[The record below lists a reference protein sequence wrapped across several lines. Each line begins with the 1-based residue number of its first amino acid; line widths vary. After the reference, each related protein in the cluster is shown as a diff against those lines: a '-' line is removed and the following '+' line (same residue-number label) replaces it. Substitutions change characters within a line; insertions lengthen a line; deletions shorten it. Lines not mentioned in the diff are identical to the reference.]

1 MGRGERGSGEWRVGS
16 GEWGVGKGGEGRGER
31 EGRGRSSCY
40 NGRKLGGGEDDQG
53 RKGMIDWISNG

>member
-31 EGRGRSSCY
+31 EGRGKGEGDQVVTMEGNWGVVRMIKA
-40 NGRKLGGGEDDQG
+40 GRG
-53 RKGMIDWISNG
+53 